1 MQDLKNHDDDGNDSE
16 EGQKKKKKGEE
27 DEGQLKF
34 MYQTFKKMILYYDFM
49 SLVMYPELKK
59 RREFVHDAWVIAKLS
74 ENTELKEAI
83 IVDPYFQLNRDDI
96 LQLLKTRDNHI
107 INLVLD
113 KEVNLH
119 IQEDEGYKIVDFK
132 GSQVN

>member
-1 MQDLKNHDDDGNDSE
+1 
-16 EGQKKKKKGEE
+16 
-27 DEGQLKF
+27 
-34 MYQTFKKMILYYDFM
+34 M

-59 RREFVHDAWVIAKLS
+59 RREFVHDAWLVAKLS

-83 IVDPYFQLNRDDI
+83 IDDPYFQLNRDDI

-107 INLVLD
+107 VDLVLE
-113 KEVNLH
+113 KEINLH

-132 GSQVN
+132 GGQVN